1 MDGDDY
7 LFMSSSLFTH
17 CCSEYIIYFLILKS
31 YIIFTHVHIICL
43 LEKVEYHDKKNSKNG
58 MLSINPYLIFGFYVI
73 LEMII
78 LKVNAFSITCQF
90 FFYISLSKIEKGNQ
104 KNCGKIIYFRRFSK
118 NLHMEIQIF
127 GTI

>member
-1 MDGDDY
+1 M
-7 LFMSSSLFTH
+7 T
-17 CCSEYIIYFLILKS
+17 
-31 YIIFTHVHIICL
+31 
-43 LEKVEYHDKKNSKNG
+43 KKISKNG

-104 KNCGKIIYFRRFSK
+104 KNCGKIIVLYWEYSEDIHRSSK
-118 NLHMEIQIF
+118 FMANFLLQKSNQH
-127 GTI
+127 